1 MKENINFLYCFDS
14 NYNIQAATSIISLLN
29 NTSKKINIYVI
40 HNEDNFN
47 SQVPKEIL
55 NHKNLSSLT
64 SYKFNDYKHDFPN
77 IKNVHISVATYFRLF
92 IQNYLPKNEKVFV
105 FLDPDVICIQDPINE
120 IQNIIKKLNNSEFT
134 VAAKTEHTSG
144 EERINVNDKYFN
156 AGVMVIDFE
165 KWQKK
170 DFHEQLIHKLN
181 DLKNNIVH
189 WDQDVLN
196 SLLNGNYLELGEVL
210 NFKAATKINKISKAK
225 VIFIHY
231 MGSHKPWLTS
241 GMFQKDANFY
251 HSNFRNISED
261 SFHIE
266 HKWKVRSMIDFL
278 IAIFTLKI
286 IRLNKPLT
294 FIFEFVMSFF
304 KDKK

>member
-241 GMFQKDANFY
+241 GMFQKDVNFY

-294 FIFEFVMSFF
+294 FIFEFVISFF

>member
-120 IQNIIKKLNNSEFT
+120 IQNMIKKLNNSEFT
-134 VAAKTEHTSG
+134 IAAKTEHTSG

-294 FIFEFVMSFF
+294 FIFEFVISFF

>member
-1 MKENINFLYCFDS
+1 M
-14 NYNIQAATSIISLLN
+14 
-29 NTSKKINIYVI
+29 I

-120 IQNIIKKLNNSEFT
+120 IQNMIKKLNNSEFT
-134 VAAKTEHTSG
+134 IAAKTEHTSG

-294 FIFEFVMSFF
+294 FIFEFVISFF

>member
-14 NYNIQAATSIISLLN
+14 NYNIQAFTSIISLLK
-29 NTSKKINIYVI
+29 NTSRKINIYVI
-40 HNEDNFN
+40 HSEDNFN
-47 SQVPKEIL
+47 TQVPKEIL

-64 SYKFNDYKHDFPN
+64 SYKFNDYNYEFPN

-92 IQNYLPKNEKVFV
+92 IKNYLPGNEKVFV
-105 FLDPDVICIQDPINE
+105 FLDPDVICIQDPVSE
-120 IQNIIKKLNNSEFT
+120 IQNTIKKLNDSEFT
-134 VAAKTEHTSG
+134 IAAKTEHTSG
-144 EERINVNDKYFN
+144 VKRINVNDKYFN

-170 DFHEQLIHKLN
+170 DFHEQLINKLQ
-181 DLKNNIVH
+181 DLIYNIVK
-189 WDQDVLN
+189 WAQDVLN
-196 SLLNGNYLELGEVL
+196 CMLNRNYLELKEVM
-210 NFKAATKINKISKAK
+210 NFKAATKVNKKSKAE

-251 HSNFRNISED
+251 HSNFNSIAKN

-286 IRLNKPLT
+286 FRLNKPLI
-294 FIFEFVMSFF
+294 FIFEFVISFL

>member
-14 NYNIQAATSIISLLN
+14 NYNFQAFTSIFSLLN
-29 NTSKKINIYVI
+29 NTSKKINVYVI

-47 SQVPKEIL
+47 SQVPKKIL

-64 SYKFNDYKHDFPN
+64 SYKFNDYNHDFPN
-77 IKNVHISVATYFRLF
+77 INNVHISVATYFRLF

-105 FLDPDVICIQDPINE
+105 FLDPDVICIKDPVNELQNTIN
-120 IQNIIKKLNNSEFT
+120 KLKNSKFT
-134 VAAKTEHTSG
+134 IAAKTEHILG

-165 KWQKK
+165 KWQEKGTHK
-170 DFHEQLIHKLN
+170 QLISKLKE
-181 DLKNNIVH
+181 LKNNIVY

-196 SLLNGNYLELGEVL
+196 SLVNGDYLELGEML
-210 NFKAATKINKISKAK
+210 NFKAATKINKQSKAK

-241 GMFQKDANFY
+241 GIFQKDSNFY
-251 HSNFRNISED
+251 HLNFRNIAKD
-261 SFHIE
+261 NFHIE

-278 IAIFTLKI
+278 IAILTIKI

-294 FIFEFVMSFF
+294 FVFEFVKSLF

>member
-14 NYNIQAATSIISLLN
+14 NYNIQAFTSIISLLK
-29 NTSKKINIYVI
+29 NTSRKINIYVI
-40 HNEDNFN
+40 HSENNFN
-47 SQVPKEIL
+47 TQVPNEIL

-64 SYKFNDYKHDFPN
+64 SYKFNDYNYDFPN

-92 IQNYLPKNEKVFV
+92 IKNYLPGNEKVFV
-105 FLDPDVICIQDPINE
+105 FLDPDVICIQDPVNE
-120 IQNIIKKLNNSEFT
+120 IQNTIKKLNNSEFT
-134 VAAKTEHTSG
+134 LAAKTEHTSG
-144 EERINVNDKYFN
+144 VERINVNDKYFN

-165 KWQKK
+165 KWQQK
-170 DFHEQLIHKLN
+170 DFHTQLINKLN
-181 DLKNNIVH
+181 VLKNNIIQ

-196 SLLNGNYLELGEVL
+196 SMLNGNYLELEEVL
-210 NFKAATKINKISKAK
+210 NFKAATKINKKSKEE

-241 GMFQKDANFY
+241 GMFQKDSNFY
-251 HSNFRNISED
+251 HSNFRSIAKT

-266 HKWKVRSMIDFL
+266 HKWKVRSVFDL
-278 IAIFTLKI
+278 LKAIFTLKI
-286 IRLNKPLT
+286 FKLNKPLI
-294 FIFEFVMSFF
+294 FIFEFITSFF

>member
-294 FIFEFVMSFF
+294 FIFEFVISFF

>member
-14 NYNIQAATSIISLLN
+14 NYNIQAFTSIISLLK

-40 HNEDNFN
+40 HSENNFN
-47 SQVPKEIL
+47 SQVPNEIL
-55 NHKNLSSLT
+55 QHKNLSSLT

-92 IQNYLPKNEKVFV
+92 IKNYLPKNEKVFV

-120 IQNIIKKLNNSEFT
+120 IQDTIKKLNNSEFT
-134 VAAKTEHTSG
+134 IAARTEHISG
-144 EERINVNDKYFN
+144 VERINVNDKYFN

-170 DFHEQLIHKLN
+170 DFHEQLINKLK
-181 DLKNNIVH
+181 DLKNNIVQ

-196 SLLNGNYLELGEVL
+196 SMLNGNYLELKEVM
-210 NFKAATKINKISKAK
+210 NFKAATKINKKNK
-225 VIFIHY
+225 GEVIFIHY

-251 HSNFRNISED
+251 HSNFNSIAKN

-286 IRLNKPLT
+286 FRLNKPLI
-294 FIFEFVMSFF
+294 FIFEFVISFL

>member
-77 IKNVHISVATYFRLF
+77 IENVHISVATYFRLF

-134 VAAKTEHTSG
+134 IAAKTEHTSG

-278 IAIFTLKI
+278 IAIFTIKI

-294 FIFEFVMSFF
+294 FIFEFVISFF

>member
-1 MKENINFLYCFDS
+1 MKENINYLYCFDS

-134 VAAKTEHTSG
+134 IAAKTEHTSG

-294 FIFEFVMSFF
+294 FIFEFVISFF